1 MNAFITNLL
10 TLRHLVICS
19 RPLFIRLLVIM
30 LCRLLVIRLLVKI
43 SNASSLALNSFILR
57 RLVIHALFFRH
68 PSIRPHAGSSLQVF
82 RHPSSYSYVNR
93 LILSSSVI
101 GSSLINSS
109 SPNQRMKKDDAS
121 RSGSSKSAQSK
132 AI

>member
-1 MNAFITNLL
+1 MSNV
-10 TLRHLVICS
+10 RHFVIMLC
-19 RPLFIRLLVIM
+19 RPLVNRLLVIM
-30 LCRLLVIRLLVKI
+30 LCRLLVIRLLVKT

-57 RLVIHALFFRH
+57 RLVIHALVFRH
-68 PSIRPHAGSSLQVF
+68 PSIRPHYGSSLHVF
-82 RHPSSYSYVNR
+82 RHQSSYYNVNR
-93 LILSSSVI
+93 LVLSSSVI